1 MATRTL
7 EDWLAYIER
16 QHPQDIALGLD
27 RVLVFG
33 SFHTV
38 AAAMTSLGSEEGGGR
53 GL

>member
-27 RVLVFG
+27 RVRE
-33 SFHTV
+33 V
-38 AAAMTSLGSEEGGGR
+38 AKSLPYVSGF
-53 GL
+53 